1 MKTFRSVSV
10 VVLAA
15 LMLPAAL
22 YAEDLAAV
30 EAQIKAKSEK
40 LTGYKAKQRQSMEMT
55 NPIMSIKSK
64 GEGTV
69 EFRRDGGKI
78 LARTELRTKMTRTV
92 SDKATDVEQSSL
104 VIIDGQFM
112 YTLTDSGGQKRAIKS
127 DIDLQYAPLP
137 DQYLASLKRGN
148 TLAVLADETIGGR
161 KAWVIEAKPT
171 KAPMPGGSTPVANKV
186 YFDKDT
192 GVVLKTEALSADGKP
207 VQMTEYVDHQFDVKV
222 EAERFR
228 FEPPA
233 GVEVVDQT
241 NRGAAP
247 PAAPPAQPPAT
258 QPGKP

>member
-1 MKTFRSVSV
+1 MRAFRSVSIA
-10 VVLAA
+10 VLAA
-15 LMLPAAL
+15 LILPAAVS
-22 YAEDLAAV
+22 AEDLASV

-40 LTGYKAKQRQSMEMT
+40 LTGFKAKQRQTMEMT
-55 NPIMSIKSK
+55 NPIMSIKSR

-69 EFRRDGGKI
+69 DFRREGAKI
-78 LARTELRTKMTRTV
+78 MARTELKTKMTRTV
-92 SDKATDVEQSSL
+92 SDQATDVEQSSL
-104 VIIDGQFM
+104 IIIDGQFM

-148 TLAVLADETIGGR
+148 TLALLADETVGGR

-171 KAPMPGGSTPVANKV
+171 KAPAPGGSTPVATKA
-186 YFDKDT
+186 YFDQEM
-192 GVVLKTEALSADGKP
+192 GVVLKTESLAADGKP
-207 VQMTEYVDHQFDVKV
+207 VQTTEYVDHQFNVKV

-241 NRGAAP
+241 NRKAP
-247 PAAPPAQPPAT
+247 AEPATPPPAT